1 MNLVIDRYGLAR
13 EFELAKF
20 EMAVMKIEDTYQLQ
34 ELAIRLYSATLA
46 QRRVYED
53 LLKDTRGLPP
63 NQ

>member
-1 MNLVIDRYGLAR
+1 MTDRYGLAR

-34 ELAIRLYSATLA
+34 ELAIRLFSATLA

-63 NQ
+63 SQ